1 MAVKLRL
8 RTAAAFVAGMAIVF
22 AIAWADN
29 AFAVDSLR
37 ITAPTQGQTVAG
49 DLRVEGIV
57 GGAGDVDVTL
67 SLSPQVL
74 GDCRPSVLDRVVT
87 VTAGEPFAVSL
98 VTAGLEAGTYCVVAI
113 ADDGRLSAAVGDVT
127 IEPGLTELDG
137 FQLPT
142 LSVDG
147 TDARGSASTALDPA
161 IIIPIALGSV
171 AAVSVVVLSAGLLF
185 RRRQLQDS

>member
-1 MAVKLRL
+1 MALSSRL
-8 RTAAAFVAGMAIVF
+8 RTAAAFIAGMAIVF
-22 AIAWADN
+22 ALAWADD

-37 ITAPTQGQTVAG
+37 ITSPTQGATVAG
-49 DLRVEGIV
+49 DLRVEGLV

-67 SLSPQVL
+67 SLAPQVL

-98 VTAGLEAGTYCVVAI
+98 VTAGLEAGTYCVVAV
-113 ADDGRLSAAVGDVT
+113 ADDGRLSAAVGDIA
-127 IEPGLTELDG
+127 IEPGLSELDG

-142 LSVDG
+142 LALDG
-147 TDARGSASTALDPA
+147 PDARGAVTAGLEPA
-161 IIIPIALGSV
+161 IIVPIALGSV
-171 AAVSVVVLSAGLLF
+171 AAVSVVVLSVGLLY

>member
-142 LSVDG
+142 LPIDDG
-147 TDARGSASTALDPA
+147 DARGAASTLDPT

>member
-1 MAVKLRL
+1 MVLKLRL

-22 AIAWADN
+22 ALAWVDN

-37 ITAPTQGQTVAG
+37 ITSPTPGETVAG

-57 GGAGDVDVTL
+57 GGAGSADVTL
-67 SLSPQVL
+67 SLAPQVL
-74 GDCRPSVLDRVVT
+74 GDCGPSVLDRVVT
-87 VTAGEPFAVSL
+87 VTAGEPFAVTL

-113 ADDGRLSAAVGDVT
+113 ADGGRLSTAVGDIAV
-127 IEPGLTELDG
+127 EPGLSELDG

-142 LSVDG
+142 LPLDG
-147 TDARGSASTALDPA
+147 ADAGVSITSNPGAA
-161 IIIPIALGSV
+161 IVIPIALGSV
-171 AAVSVVVLSAGLLF
+171 AAVGVVVLSAGLLY

>member
-8 RTAAAFVAGMAIVF
+8 RTVASFIAGMAIVF
-22 AIAWADN
+22 AIAWADT

-37 ITAPTQGQTVAG
+37 ITSPTQGETVAG

-67 SLSPQVL
+67 SLAPQVL

-87 VTAGEPFAVSL
+87 VSAGEPFAVSI
-98 VTAGLEAGTYCVVAI
+98 VTAGLDEGTYCVVAV
-113 ADDGRLSAAVGDVT
+113 ADEGRLSAAVGDVT
-127 IEPGLTELDG
+127 IEPGLSELDG

-142 LSVDG
+142 LPLDG
-147 TDARGSASTALDPA
+147 GDVRGVAPTGSDAAV
-161 IIIPIALGSV
+161 IVPIALGSV
-171 AAVSVVVLSAGLLF
+171 AAVSVVVLSVGLF
-185 RRRQLQDS
+185 YRRRQLQDS